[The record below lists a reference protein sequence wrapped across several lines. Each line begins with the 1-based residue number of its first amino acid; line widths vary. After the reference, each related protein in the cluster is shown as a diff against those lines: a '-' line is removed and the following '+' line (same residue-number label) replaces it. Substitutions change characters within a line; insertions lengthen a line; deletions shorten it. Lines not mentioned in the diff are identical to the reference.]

1 MPPRNW
7 ELRIP
12 DILSAI
18 NAIQQYTTGMH
29 FADFVSDRKTVD
41 AVVRN
46 LIVIGEAAGQVP
58 EDVVAEHPEIPWSD
72 MRDMRNIIV
81 HEYFGVS
88 DKIVW
93 KTISKNLSPLIP
105 KLLSL
110 LAGSADKDL

>member
-1 MPPRNW
+1 
-7 ELRIP
+7 
-12 DILSAI
+12 
-18 NAIQQYTTGMH
+18 
-29 FADFVSDRKTVD
+29 
-41 AVVRN
+41 
-46 LIVIGEAAGQVP
+46 
-58 EDVVAEHPEIPWSD
+58 

-88 DKIVW
+88 DEIVW